1 MVASRPA
8 PGVAGPVPNPQS
20 PPRTRLFDA
29 LSGPERLV
37 VVRGPLLSGKTTL
50 LRRWSAASASPGAV
64 AGVIGPEPGSTPDA
78 YWQEVATSLPEQRD
92 ADAPTVGPVGARR
105 TATDPPADPFDQ
117 VKSLVRTWR
126 GPLTLVLDDLHLVG
140 EPENRVR
147 DLFEQSSGGMVRVLV
162 ATRTAGA
169 WHEAPGL
176 PADRVFVPPADLLLT
191 DAELD
196 AAIDLAG
203 LTTASA
209 IPLGEV
215 AAETGRIAGLVDK
228 GVGALRTGS
237 PARADRVGRIRSVV
251 DRVVVRVLA
260 ETAELHR
267 HRREIFCA
275 ATATPLTAS
284 SVGVAIGGVTGRVNA
299 VGDVFVALERH
310 GLTVREAG
318 AAEPTWSFPDP
329 IRASLL
335 RIAATERPEDLRD
348 ARIALIDHW
357 LSEGRPHTAF
367 VHAIDAERWD
377 LVLDI
382 LRAHWKTLY
391 TTNFLHMDGDL
402 KRIPPEVLESESLF
416 GTLRRMHS
424 QFSAPKDSP
433 APPPDLVDSPEVS
446 DDAERLMRMISLRI
460 DGRFEKAAAEY
471 EMLRRVPAP
480 DVESSTQSERDGP
493 AFVFLHLGL
502 TLLLV
507 GRFDDAH
514 QMLRRGHRLGVG
526 SFIERDAAGKLTLV
540 NAILGH
546 VRDADSWWDEEQR
559 HPQLPHNSELVVRP
573 AGMIGSALARLER
586 LDIDSAI
593 DLMTDLGPPADQEE
607 LWGFSL
613 YVYGQIAL
621 AAGTPADGLRYV
633 EHHMRRFP
641 GLRADGAVVGPL
653 LDAVRA
659 DLHLAMGRTAVAFD
673 LLGGS
678 THPLTAPARAR
689 ARLYDGEH
697 AGALGVVRDHYGDLG
712 CTQRDSLEL
721 SLVGAAAWIGLGNR
735 EEAVTYLERAITTS
749 TLTGVVRPFV
759 TLAPGTL
766 ATLATLGPELPP
778 PVRDA
783 TPPSPAPGSTELT
796 GRELAILASLA
807 TGDSITAIARQ
818 HFVSANT
825 VKTQLRSAYRKLGVR
840 SRDAAVDEAR
850 RRGLV

>member
-1 MVASRPA
+1 MIASRPA
-8 PGVAGPVPNPQS
+8 AGVVGPVPTPQS
-20 PPRTRLFDA
+20 PPRTRLLDA

-64 AGVIGPEPGSTPDA
+64 AGVIEPEPGSTPDT
-78 YWQEVATSLPEQRD
+78 YWQEVATSLWEHRD
-92 ADAPTVGPVGARR
+92 DGAPTVGPVGARR
-105 TATDPPADPFDQ
+105 AATDPTADPFDQ
-117 VKSLVRTWR
+117 VTSLVRSWR
-126 GPLTLVLDDLHLVG
+126 GHLTLVLDDLHLVG

-147 DLFEQSSGGMVRVLV
+147 DLFEQSSGGIFRVLV

-176 PADRVFVPPADLLLT
+176 PADRVFVSPADLLLT
-191 DAELD
+191 DAELA

-203 LTTASA
+203 LPAAST

-215 AAETGRIAGLVDK
+215 AAETGRIAGLVDS
-228 GVGALRTGS
+228 GVDALRS
-237 PARADRVGRIRSVV
+237 DSRSRADRVGRIRSAV

-260 ETAELHR
+260 ETAELRR
-267 HRREIFCA
+267 HRREIFRA
-275 ATATPLTAS
+275 ATAIPLTSPTVA
-284 SVGVAIGGVTGRVNA
+284 VAIGGVTGRENA
-299 VGDVFVALERH
+299 VDDGLAALERH
-310 GLTVREAG
+310 GLTVFDTR
-318 AAEPTWSFPDP
+318 AAEPTWNLPDP

-335 RIAATERPEDLRD
+335 RIAATERPEDLLE

-357 LSEGRPHTAF
+357 LAEGRPHTAF

-377 LVLDI
+377 LVLDV
-382 LRAHWKTLY
+382 LRGHWKTLY

-402 KRIPPEVLESESLF
+402 KRIPPEVLESEPLF

-433 APPPDLVDSPEVS
+433 APPPDLVDLPEVS

-460 DGRFEKAAAEY
+460 DGRFENAASEY
-471 EMLRRVPAP
+471 EMLRRVPVP
-480 DVESSTQSERDGP
+480 DFESSTQAERDGP

-546 VRDADSWWDEEQR
+546 VRDADSWWEEEQR
-559 HPQLPHNSELVVRP
+559 HPQLPHDSEVVVRP

-586 LDIDSAI
+586 LDIESAV
-593 DLMTDLGPPADQEE
+593 DLMTDLGPPSDQEE
-607 LWGFSL
+607 LWGFFL

-641 GLRADGAVVGPL
+641 GLRANGAVVGPL
-653 LDAVRA
+653 LAAVRA
-659 DLHLAMGRTAVAFD
+659 DLHLAMGQTGVALD

-678 THPLTAPARAR
+678 TDPLTAPARAR
-689 ARLYDGEH
+689 ARLYDGDH
-697 AGALGVVRDHYGDLG
+697 AGALGVVRDHYGDLR

-721 SLVGAAAWIGLGNR
+721 SLVGAAASIGLGDR

-749 TLTGVVRPFV
+749 TLTGVVRPFA

-766 ATLATLGPELPP
+766 ATFATLGPELPP
-778 PVRDA
+778 AVRDA
-783 TPPSPAPGSTELT
+783 GAPPPAPGSTELT
-796 GRELAILASLA
+796 GRELAILASLG
-807 TGDSITAIARQ
+807 TGDSITAIARR

-825 VKTQLRSAYRKLGVR
+825 VKTQLRSVYRKLGVR
-840 SRDAAVDEAR
+840 SRDAAVHEAR
-850 RRGLV
+850 RRGLL